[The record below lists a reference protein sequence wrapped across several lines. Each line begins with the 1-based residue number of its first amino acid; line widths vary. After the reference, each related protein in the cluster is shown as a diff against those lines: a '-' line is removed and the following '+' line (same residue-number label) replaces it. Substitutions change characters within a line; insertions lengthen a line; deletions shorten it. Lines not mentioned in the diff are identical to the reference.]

1 MSFAGFLKRAI
12 VAVVGLVIV
21 FVFALTALYQYID
34 KSPDAQERLELSAKR
49 AELSISEDDGF
60 LTKLGVL
67 IAVWWNSD
75 ELVADAR
82 EDKELAEKEEAERR
96 KDAEAERFER
106 DESSYSGDY
115 YGSRH

>member
-1 MSFAGFLKRAI
+1 MSISGFLKRAI

-82 EDKELAEKEEAERR
+82 EDKELAEQEQAERR
-96 KDAEAERFER
+96 KEAEAARFR
-106 DESSYSGDY
+106 DDTADSNDDY
-115 YGSRH
+115 YARN